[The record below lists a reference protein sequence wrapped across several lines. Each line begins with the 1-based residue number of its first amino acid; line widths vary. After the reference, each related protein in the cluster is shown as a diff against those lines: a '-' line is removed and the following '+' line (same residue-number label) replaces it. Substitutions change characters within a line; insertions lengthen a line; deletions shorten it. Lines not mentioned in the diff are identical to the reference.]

1 MEEVPITKQERYE
14 IIMDSVIQL
23 ITEGKVKEDSKLY
36 SENQLAKKL
45 GVSRAH
51 VREVYSAL
59 SIFGVLE
66 SRQGE
71 GTFLKESNSSMAYKM
86 LFIMLFQ
93 GSVNVDQIMDIRRIV
108 EVGVAEKAA
117 LNRTERDVRDLS
129 ECIERMENCDD
140 GETLSI
146 LDNELHSIIGRSC
159 GNPML
164 VGLSNIIAGVV
175 IEAIREHWNYIIFER
190 NRDIKRLTF
199 EQHKELVESIINKKP
214 YIAKVVAQ
222 EHLEFVAESLRRYR
236 QKEKTTLKNI
246 QGVKK

>member
-71 GTFLKESNSSMAYKM
+71 GTFLKKINSSMAYKM
-86 LFIMLFQ
+86 LFIMLFK

-146 LDNELHSIIGRSC
+146 LDNELHCIIGRS
-159 GNPML
+159 
-164 VGLSNIIAGVV
+164 
-175 IEAIREHWNYIIFER
+175 
-190 NRDIKRLTF
+190 
-199 EQHKELVESIINKKP
+199 
-214 YIAKVVAQ
+214 
-222 EHLEFVAESLRRYR
+222 
-236 QKEKTTLKNI
+236 
-246 QGVKK
+246 

>member
-1 MEEVPITKQERYE
+1 MEEIAVTKQERYE
-14 IIMDSVIQL
+14 MILDSVIQL
-23 ITEGKVKEDSKLY
+23 ISEEKLNGNSKLY

-71 GTFLKESNSSMAYKM
+71 GTFLNNLNENMAYKVF
-86 LFIMLFQ
+86 FIMLFN

-108 EVGVAEKAA
+108 EVGVAERAA
-117 LNRTERDVRDLS
+117 LNRTEKDVLELN
-129 ECIERMENCDD
+129 ECIKEMRNCDN
-140 GETLSI
+140 GNRLSF
-146 LDNELHSIIGRSC
+146 LDNKLHSIIGRSC

-164 VGLSNIIAGVV
+164 VSLSNIISGVV
-175 IEAIREHWNYIIFER
+175 IRAIREHWNYIIQEKH
-190 NRDIKRLTF
+190 NAVKHMTF
-199 EQHKELVESIINKKP
+199 EQHKELVDSIANKKP

-222 EHLEFVAESLRRYR
+222 EHLEFVVESLQRFRK
-236 QKEKTTLKNI
+236 QQN
-246 QGVKK
+246 